1 MGDTA
6 TKEERMRVNKGVLI
20 ASAAAS
26 LIMAGALT
34 ARADEGKKGGDAVKC
49 AGVNACKGRG
59 SCATA
64 ENSWAGKNG
73 GKGKGAGERSVG
85 DCGKKGGRVAEKPKQ
100 VCSPD
105 AGVGP

>member
-6 TKEERMRVNKGVLI
+6 TKEERMRVNKGILI

-34 ARADEGKKGGDAVKC
+34 ARADEKKAGGDNGNC
-49 AGVNACKGRG
+49 AGVNACKGQG

-64 ENSWAGKNG
+64 ENSCAGKNG
-73 GKGKGAGERSVG
+73 GKGKGGGEVATAGRT
-85 DCGKKGGRVAEKPKQ
+85 KKGGKGAEERKKE
-100 VCSPD
+100 
-105 AGVGP
+105 

>member
-6 TKEERMRVNKGVLI
+6 TKEERMRVNKGILI

-34 ARADEGKKGGDAVKC
+34 ARADEGKKGGDMANC
-49 AGVNACKGRG
+49 AGVNACKGQG

-64 ENSWAGKNG
+64 ENSCAGKNG
-73 GKGKGAGERSVG
+73 CKGKGVVEMSAA
-85 DCGKKGGRVAEKPKQ
+85 DCAKKGGKVVEKPKK
-100 VCSPD
+100 
-105 AGVGP
+105 